1 MRLKNYIKRHFDF
14 KRIKRKLKYKSPIIG
29 HYTEAEWN
37 EIQAKRVVAT
47 PQPMPKPKP
56 APVEPKKKVMRRPR
70 IR

>member
-1 MRLKNYIKRHFDF
+1 MKKYFDF

-37 EIQAKRVVAT
+37 EIQTKNVVVKPT
-47 PQPMPKPKP
+47 PKPKP